1 MTFRD
6 SKSDVNCADFMNGGN
21 AFATGAEDGK
31 TRIYDVRTYRT
42 MASFTVGEGNISS
55 TSRREHNGGP
65 RGQLNCTAVAF
76 SKTGRFIFSGEKA
89 ISI

>member
-42 MASFTVGEGNISS
+42 MASFTVGEGHTSS
-55 TSRREHNGGP
+55 TSRQHNGGP
-65 RGQLNCTAVAF
+65 RGPLNCTAVAF
-76 SKTGRFIFSGEKA
+76 SKTGRFIFSGKK
-89 ISI
+89 SITI